1 MMTVPSMVPS
11 PVSPLPIRLFPFLA
25 WRHRVTVPNLRAD
38 LAAGLIGALVVLP
51 QGVAYAT
58 LAGMPAAYGLYAAM
72 LPVIVAALWGSSWH
86 QISGP
91 TNTVSLAVFATLA
104 PLAVPGS
111 DDYIRLA
118 LTLALLVGLVELAMG
133 IARLG
138 WLVDFISHTVIVG
151 FTAGAGLLIVAAQ
164 LRTFF
169 GVNAPAGGDFAHNVI
184 QFARHAG
191 EADPWTTA
199 TGLVTIAAALAARRR
214 WTRIPYMAVGLVA
227 GGLFGWAATR
237 FAGARIAMVGA
248 LPGGVPPLSAPSLSF
263 AEWRSLAPAALALTA
278 LALAQSVSVAR
289 AVAVRTGQR
298 LDGNQEFV
306 GQGLSNVVAAFTSGY
321 LSSGSFNRVWV
332 NVESGAKTPLAA
344 VFSALFLFAIVVAL
358 APLGAWLP
366 LATMAGLLF
375 VVAWGLVDVR
385 EMRRIARVTNG
396 DAVVLG
402 VTLAATLALP
412 LEIAIFVGVIASL
425 VVYLNRTTHPRLTR
439 LAPDPSSSQRRF
451 VPASAAAP
459 PCPQLDVVRIDGSLF
474 FGAVENVRDATA
486 SARAERPG
494 VRHLLIVGTGVNFVD
509 VAGAELIAQ
518 EARAIAADGGTLHLC
533 DIKPGVLEVLD
544 RAGALSAV
552 GAAHVF
558 ETKEEAIRAIY
569 AGLDCA
575 TCRACTVRVFT
586 ECAAVLPDGTPRD
599 PPRPAF
605 ALHPNEGPS
614 ATLPR
619 AEQQPPS
626 RP

>member
-1 MMTVPSMVPS
+1 
-11 PVSPLPIRLFPFLA
+11 VSPLLPRLFPFLA
-25 WRHRVTVPNLRAD
+25 WRDRVTPANLRAD
-38 LAAGLIGALVVLP
+38 LVAGAIGALVVLP

-86 QISGP
+86 QVSGP

-118 LTLALLVGLVELAMG
+118 LTLALLVGGIQLAMG
-133 IARLG
+133 LARLG
-138 WLVDFISHTVIVG
+138 WLVNFISHTVIVG

-169 GVNAPAGGDFAHNVI
+169 GVDAPAGADFARNVI
-184 QFARHAG
+184 GFLGRAG
-191 EADPWTTA
+191 NADGWTTA
-199 TGLVTIAAALAARRR
+199 TGVVTVAAALLARRR
-214 WTRIPYMAVGLVA
+214 LPRVPYMAVGLVA

-237 FAGARIAMVGA
+237 FAGAHIAMVGA
-248 LPGGVPPLSAPSLSF
+248 LPGGVPPLSAPSLSP

-278 LALAQSVSVAR
+278 LTLAQAVSVAR
-289 AVAVRTGQR
+289 AVAVRSGQR

-321 LSSGSFNRVWV
+321 LSSGSFNRVWI
-332 NVESGAKTPLAA
+332 NFESGARTPLAA
-344 VFSALFLFAIVVAL
+344 VFSALFLFVVVVAL

-366 LATMAGLLF
+366 LAAMAGLLF
-375 VVAWGLVDVR
+375 IVAWGLVDVR
-385 EMRRIARVTNG
+385 EMKRIAGVTRG
-396 DAVVLG
+396 DALVLG
-402 VTLAATLALP
+402 VTLASTLVLP
-412 LEIAIFVGVIASL
+412 LEIALFVGVIASL
-425 VVYLNRTTHPRLTR
+425 IVYLDRTTHPRIAR
-439 LAPDPSSSQRRF
+439 LAPDASSPLRRF

-474 FGAVENVRDATA
+474 FGAVENVRDAVA

-494 VRHLLIVGTGVNFVD
+494 VRRLLLVGSGINFVD

-518 EARAIAADGGTLHLC
+518 EARAFASEGGELC
-533 DIKPGVLEVLD
+533 LCEMKPGVLEVLD
-544 RAGALSAV
+544 RAGV
-552 GAAHVF
+552 VAAIGPARVY

-569 AGLDCA
+569 ARLDA
-575 TCRACTVRVFT
+575 GTCRACSARVFA
-586 ECAAVLPDGTPRD
+586 ECAAALPDGTPREAL
-599 PPRPAF
+599 RPAF
-605 ALHPNEGPS
+605 
-614 ATLPR
+614 TLAPDPGR
-619 AEQQPPS
+619 AAGD
-626 RP
+626 